1 LALNRN
7 LSEMNLKKRPLC
19 FLIIFFLIFLLLQNF
34 LLAENARHED
44 KLDKEF
50 LIKFGEDFKKTLFS
64 PKYWDKKDFLT
75 FSAVLGTGVLF
86 YAFDQEIHDWVQDQ
100 RSSASDDV
108 SGVLSNFGNGVFLT
122 GLIAAL
128 YASGEL
134 SDNNS
139 LRRTALLSL
148 ESFVTSGVIVIGLKF
163 IGGRARPKT
172 GESKDTFHFFSTKS
186 SYNSFPSG
194 HATSAFA
201 VATTIADQSEN
212 AFVDISA
219 YSLATLAA
227 LSRVHDN
234 KHWFSDVFFG
244 SAIGYFVA
252 KKICSLNRDQNSA
265 RLEVSLNFGENSQS
279 FSVILCF

>member
-1 LALNRN
+1 MNRN
-7 LSEMNLKKRPLC
+7 LFEMNFEKRISC
-19 FLIIFFLIFLLLQNF
+19 FLVIFLLIFLSAQDFILG
-34 LLAENARHED
+34 ENARHED
-44 KLDKEF
+44 KLNKEF
-50 LIKFGEDFKKTLFS
+50 LIKFGKDFKKTLFS
-64 PKYWDKKDFLT
+64 PKDWNDKDFLT
-75 FSAVLGTGVLF
+75 FSAVLGTGVLL
-86 YAFDQEIHDWVQDQ
+86 YSFDQEIHDWIKDQ

-108 SGVLSNFGNGVFLT
+108 SEVLSNFGHGVFLT

-139 LRRTALLSL
+139 LRKTALLSL

-212 AFVDISA
+212 AFIDISA
-219 YSLATLAA
+219 YSLAALAA

-252 KKICSLNRDQNSA
+252 KKICSLNRSQNSPK
-265 RLEVSLNFGENSQS
+265 LEVGFSFREGKQS
-279 FSVILCF
+279 FSIFLHF